1 MIVFDHVSK
10 RYPGGQAALR
20 DVSFSVERSEMVF
33 ITGHSGAG
41 KSTLLRL
48 IASIESPTSGTI
60 TVNGRDLARLS
71 GRHIANH
78 RRDVGVIFQNPT
90 LLKEQTVFD
99 NVALPLRVVGL
110 GSSDIQ
116 RRVRAAL
123 DQVGLLDRQD
133 ALPTSLS
140 GGEQQR
146 VGIARAIVGRP
157 PVVLADEPTGNLD
170 ASLSSNIMDLL
181 VGLNRTGVTI
191 LVATHDRV
199 LIRDLPH
206 RRLHLEVGL
215 LNEQIPL
222 VVPGE

>member
-48 IASIESPTSGTI
+48 IASIESPSSGTI
-60 TVNGRDLARLS
+60 SVNGRDLARLS
-71 GRHIANH
+71 SRHIANH

-90 LLKEQTVFD
+90 LLKEQSVFD

-110 GSSDIQ
+110 ASGDIQ
-116 RRVRAAL
+116 RRVRASL
-123 DQVGLLDRQD
+123 DQVGLLDRQN

-170 ASLSSNIMDLL
+170 ASLSGNIMDLL
-181 VGLNRTGVTI
+181 VGLNKSGVTI
-191 LVATHDRV
+191 LVATHDMV
-199 LIRDLPH
+199 LIRDLPQ

-215 LNEQIPL
+215 LDEQIPL
-222 VVPGE
+222 AIPGG